1 MIIKSKVSFFLLLLL
16 YNNGKIGTNKNR
28 YTTLRF
34 YFSRC
39 KIDIKN
45 LLRLNIRSLFYLLI
59 KLQQAK
65 HSISSKQKSINA
77 HDTYSISIHY
87 HQKSNGFF
95 IVGYYIFI
103 RYYKLLL
110 YNKMQVCNNN
120 NIINTYD
127 TIIIKCKTML

>member
-1 MIIKSKVSFFLLLLL
+1 MIHILHLL

-77 HDTYSISIHY
+77 HDTYSTSIIIKKVTVFGLLDIIIISDI
-87 HQKSNGFF
+87 
-95 IVGYYIFI
+95 I
-103 RYYKLLL
+103 LLL
-110 YNKMQVCNNN
+110 YNKMQFCNNN

-127 TIIIKCKTML
+127 TIIIIKCKTML